1 MTVAT
6 STGSSST
13 AGYYGQPIVAPH
25 VWEDTIGWYFFTGG
39 LAGASAV
46 LASAADIAG
55 KQRLATHARRAAMI
69 GLVPSPLLLIADL
82 GRPERFAN
90 MLRVV
95 KPTSPMNI
103 GSWLLAVFA
112 PAAGGAWILGELGRL
127 PTSTRM
133 LGLVGAVTGAVVTT
147 YTAVL
152 VTNTATPAW
161 HEAKGELP
169 YVFAASAAG
178 SAGAT
183 VTVLSAMSG
192 RPDPIAVAVGAG
204 GAVAEAIASTVM
216 QRRLGDLST
225 YHSDAPTR
233 RLDRL
238 AKLLSIGGAVGLVAA
253 RQSRLRTSIAAAAVL
268 TGSVCVR
275 LAVLRAGTASASDP
289 ASVLRQQQRP

>member
-1 MTVAT
+1 
-6 STGSSST
+6 
-13 AGYYGQPIVAPH
+13 
-25 VWEDTIGWYFFTGG
+25 
-39 LAGASAV
+39 
-46 LASAADIAG
+46 
-55 KQRLATHARRAAMI
+55 
-69 GLVPSPLLLIADL
+69 
-82 GRPERFAN
+82 
-90 MLRVV
+90 
-95 KPTSPMNI
+95 
-103 GSWLLAVFA
+103 
-112 PAAGGAWILGELGRL
+112 
-127 PTSTRM
+127 
-133 LGLVGAVTGAVVTT
+133 
-147 YTAVL
+147 
-152 VTNTATPAW
+152 
-161 HEAKGELP
+161 
-169 YVFAASAAG
+169 
-178 SAGAT
+178 
-183 VTVLSAMSG
+183 MSG